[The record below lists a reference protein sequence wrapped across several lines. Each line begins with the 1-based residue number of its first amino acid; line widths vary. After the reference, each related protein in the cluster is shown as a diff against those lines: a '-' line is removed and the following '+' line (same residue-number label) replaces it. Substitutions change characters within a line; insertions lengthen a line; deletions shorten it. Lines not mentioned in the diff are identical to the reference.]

1 MNEKIY
7 EVTFSPTFLKKLK
20 KYNKDIQT
28 EIAERV
34 ELLKHIENHI
44 MLRVHKLKGRLKDS
58 YSFSVGYQHR
68 IVFDYLDQNTI
79 YLLNFG
85 GHEIYDK

>member
-7 EVTFSPTFLKKLK
+7 EVT
-20 KYNKDIQT
+20 
-28 EIAERV
+28 
-34 ELLKHIENHI
+34 
-44 MLRVHKLKGRLKDS
+44 
-58 YSFSVGYQHR
+58 FSVGYQHR